1 MMAIFFPLQ
10 GFFNCMIYLRP
21 RYVRCKTRN
30 PDASFRRLMFLIMH
44 HEGHPI
50 HATTTPDGQPV
61 RRAWETSEEERERS
75 RRRRSDT
82 ASFYSTGNSKLKT
95 SSFEE
100 GDIDDINTVQGVASV
115 SASEF
120 QYRRES
126 GKEAAHYNNSAAKS
140 DDADDAEQPP
150 NNAGDEPPAEQEM
163 VNRDSFSDNRNGDN
177 SESIN
182 DDDPKGDE

>member
-50 HATTTPDGQPV
+50 HATTTPDGQPL

-100 GDIDDINTVQGVASV
+100 GDHDDINTVQGVASV

-126 GKEAAHYNNSAAKS
+126 GKEAKHYNNSAKS
-140 DDADDAEQPP
+140 DDADDVEEPP
-150 NNAGDEPPAEQEM
+150 NAAGDKPPPAEQEM

-177 SESIN
+177 SESI
-182 DDDPKGDE
+182 DDNSWGDG